1 MFRTPRQAGE
11 ILTAPSQLSTR
22 SQEAKVGVASIHAAL
37 HEAHVRSPAHVKRKK
52 YKVIATSPSEL
63 GHEVLE
69 FFTDSEK
76 GD

>member
-1 MFRTPRQAGE
+1 MV
-11 ILTAPSQLSTR
+11 PSQLSTH
-22 SQEAKVGVASIHAAL
+22 SQEAKVCVVCIHTVL
-37 HEAHVRSPAHVKRKK
+37 HDAHVQSPAHVKRKK
-52 YKVIATSPSEL
+52 YKVVATSPSEL